1 MWSGTHRVCEAISW
15 LLEWPPT
22 GCPMTSH
29 LGSQAGSSQFSHM
42 LDVLWRAKF
51 HGAEV
56 PHPFLP
62 TCISLLIALTAVPPF
77 LGTFLLQD
85 LFIPPAPPSSSA
97 GQFSGVRALAGLQ
110 WP

>member
-29 LGSQAGSSQFSHM
+29 LGSQAGSSQFSSM
-42 LDVLWRAKF
+42 LDVPWRDDF

-56 PHPFLP
+56 PQPFLP
-62 TCISLLIALTAVPPF
+62 THIDLLLALAAVPW
-77 LGTFLLQD
+77 LLVTFLLQD
-85 LFIPPAPPSSSA
+85 LFIPPAPHSC
-97 GQFSGVRALAGLQ
+97 LAA
-110 WP
+110 